1 MARVIKSILNERWKY
16 SAVLVFILA
25 LLIITA
31 IGGCSSTGT
40 CVGSGGDVLL
50 APECKNNWTR
60 SECQEWDDME
70 VNGADWEYKSGTC
83 ESQGFTEECSDGSFR
98 YPGDC

>member
-1 MARVIKSILNERWKY
+1 MSSITKPFLQERWKY
-16 SAVLVFILA
+16 SAVLVFILM
-25 LLIITA
+25 LLFITSLA
-31 IGGCSSTGT
+31 GCSSTGT

-60 SECQEWDDME
+60 SECREWDDME
-70 VNGADWEYKSGTC
+70 VNGANWNYKGGTC
-83 ESQGFTEECSDGSFR
+83 EGQGFTDRCPDGSYR